1 MLSVVQGAGWGGP
14 STGQILVHFLSAI
27 SARNDCHHPIQMSQL
42 CPLQL
47 CVLLSCGGLCPGV
60 ELHHRTSVAG
70 GVFGSG
76 WGTSAVVTR
85 NCLEAKAVQF
95 FSSALFQ
102 EKVSMCVFFPSI
114 VYVPPALLSV
124 PLVFKSAK
132 GTHTLD
138 VRPRTGVAFMSFEL
152 LTSQKGISKPV

>member
-1 MLSVVQGAGWGGP
+1 MAAFALVWSCTTEQAWLEGCLAQAGA
-14 STGQILVHFLSAI
+14 QA
-27 SARNDCHHPIQMSQL
+27 
-42 CPLQL
+42 
-47 CVLLSCGGLCPGV
+47 
-60 ELHHRTSVAG
+60 
-70 GVFGSG
+70 
-76 WGTSAVVTR
+76 AVVTR

-114 VYVPPALLSV
+114 VYVPPALLLV

-138 VRPRTGVAFMSFEL
+138 VRPRTGVAYMSFEL